1 MPLAE
6 GEVFAEY
13 TVVGLLG
20 CGGMGEVYLV
30 QHPRMPRREAL
41 KILPASVS
49 ADPEFRA
56 RFIREADL
64 AATLWHPHI
73 VGVHDRGEFEG
84 QLWIA
89 MDYVDGPDTAQLL
102 HERFRDG
109 MSVADA
115 CEMVSA
121 VAEAVDYAHGSGL
134 LHRDIKP
141 ANVLTSQPNA
151 GKRRILLSDF
161 GIARRAD
168 DISGLTAT
176 NMTVG
181 TVNYAAP
188 EQLMGETIDG
198 RADQYA
204 LAATA
209 FHWLTGSAPFE
220 NSNPAVIISRH
231 LNASPPRL
239 APSRPDL
246 AGVDDVLAKALAKQ
260 PDKRF
265 SSCTDFANALTEA
278 VHGRSNVHS
287 APTESALHTPVGRR
301 RPTGK
306 VVADPDQ
313 RPVAHTWMR
322 ATILVPVAFAIL
334 LVCVLAVAIVAI
346 VRTHDESSTARST
359 MPSATASSASTTPLE
374 PPTAAAPAPPPAV
387 LPPPSAA
394 LPAAVSYA
402 IPACYSSYDPPTER
416 PTNAVIEYCADGGA
430 QLIHM
435 SWTTWGPDG
444 ADGKGVFAVKSC
456 QPDCADGPTIEYPV
470 MIHAA
475 NPFRIASNVGC
486 GPSTA
491 VYSDLTLAFPTASVP
506 QNVNGQNVNTT
517 YQGLT
522 AIHYT
527 TSQNDSSAVS
537 LASAGCW

>member
-6 GEVFAEY
+6 GTVFAEY
-13 TVVGLLG
+13 TVVRLLG
-20 CGGMGEVYLV
+20 SGGMGEVYLV

-102 HERFRDG
+102 RENYRDG
-109 MSVADA
+109 MHAEDV

-121 VAEAVDYAHGSGL
+121 VAEAVDYAHASGL

-141 ANVLTSQPNA
+141 ANVLTSQPTA

-161 GIARRAD
+161 GIARRVD

-209 FHWLTGSAPFE
+209 FHWLTGSALFE
-220 NSNPAVIISRH
+220 NSNPAVVISRH
-231 LNASPPRL
+231 LNAPPPRI

-260 PDKRF
+260 PDERF

-287 APTESALHTPVGRR
+287 TPTESALPTPSARR
-301 RPTGK
+301 QTVGK

-322 ATILVPVAFAIL
+322 AKILVPVALAML
-334 LVCVLAVAIVAI
+334 LVCVLAVAVVAM
-346 VRTHDESSTARST
+346 VRTPDESSTARS
-359 MPSATASSASTTPLE
+359 ATSPTAASSASLE
-374 PPTAAAPAPPPAV
+374 SRATAAPAPPPAV
-387 LPPPSAA
+387 VPPP
-394 LPAAVSYA
+394 PAAPTAAAVAYA

-444 ADGKGVFAVKSC
+444 AAGTGVLAVKSC

-475 NPFRIASNVGC
+475 NPFRIPSNVGC

-506 QNVNGQNVNTT
+506 QNINGQNVNTT
-517 YQGLT
+517 YQGLP

-527 TSQNDSSAVS
+527 TNQNDSSAIS